1 MRILQYLTSA
11 FTAIA
16 FLSSSACAQFFPSSN
31 ESAPLATRPPVPQ
44 WGDTLPPPAFRI
56 NDFGEPSDGMFFLAN
71 VDYNTFTYS
80 SYILIV
86 DNQGEIIQKK
96 YVPAVVTDFK
106 LHENG
111 ELSYFNTMSNEHI
124 VVDSLFNFK
133 RTIKASDGYK
143 TDNHE
148 IHLLKNGHVI
158 LLAKEDIIKDL
169 TAVIPGGKQET
180 KITGNVVQ
188 EFDENGVKVF
198 EWRSN
203 DFITI
208 HDATHE
214 PLDCDY
220 IDLTHMNTIEIDHD
234 NNLLLSSRNLDEIT
248 KVNKE
253 TGKIMWRFGGKNNQF
268 TLIGDTVWFSRQ
280 HSIRV
285 LPNGHYI
292 LFDNGNYNIPQVSR
306 VCEYVIDTAA
316 MTATLV
322 WQYRR
327 TPDIYA
333 YAMGSVQYLPA
344 TDRFIIGWGTNT
356 DAAISEVDREGRTH
370 VELKMS
376 GSNTSYR
383 VFKFPWKTPTQSA
396 VGKDAAR
403 KENITIF
410 PNPASAQTSVIYSLA
425 TVSDATLTVEDNLGR
440 TVKTVDLGVQQSGV
454 HSFTLPVSAFARG
467 VYSCKLQ
474 TSTGVKVSKLVV
486 Q

>member
-11 FTAIA
+11 FTLVA
-16 FLSSSACAQFFPSSN
+16 FLSSSACAQFFPST
-31 ESAPLATRPPVPQ
+31 ESAPFATKPPKPQ
-44 WGDTLPPPAFRI
+44 FGDTLPAPSFRI
-56 NDFGEPSDGMFFLAN
+56 NDYGEPSDGMFFLAN
-71 VDYNTFTYS
+71 VDYNSFTYS

-86 DNQGEIIQKK
+86 DNHGEIIQKK
-96 YVPAVVTDFK
+96 YVPAIVTDFK

-111 ELSYFNTMSNEHI
+111 ELSYFNTISNEHI
-124 VVDSLFNFK
+124 VVDSLFNYK
-133 RTIKASDGYK
+133 RTIKATSEYK

-148 IHLLKNGHVI
+148 IHLLSNGHVI
-158 LLAKEDIIKDL
+158 LLAKEDLVKDL
-169 TAVIPGGKQET
+169 TLVVPGGKQET
-180 KITGNVVQ
+180 KITGNVIQ
-188 EFDENGVKVF
+188 EFDEKGVKVF
-198 EWRSN
+198 EWHSS

-208 HDATHE
+208 KDATHE
-214 PLDCDY
+214 QLDCDF

-234 NNLLLSSRNLDEIT
+234 DNLVLSSRNLDEIT
-248 KVNKE
+248 KVNRT

-268 TLIGDTVWFSRQ
+268 TLVGDSIWFSHQ
-280 HSIRV
+280 HSVRV

-306 VCEYVIDTAA
+306 ICEYAIDTAA

-322 WQYRR
+322 WQYHRM
-327 TPDIYA
+327 PDIYA

-344 TDRFIIGWGTNT
+344 SDRFIIGWGTNT
-356 DAAISEVDREGRTH
+356 DAALTEIDREGRTH

-376 GSNTSYR
+376 GSNISYR

-396 VGKDAAR
+396 VGKDEDR

-410 PNPASAQTSVIYSLA
+410 PNPASLQTSVIYSLA
-425 TVSDATLTVEDNLGR
+425 AASDATLIVEDNLGR
-440 TVKTVDLGVQQSGV
+440 TVKTFELGGQQSGV
-454 HSFTLPVSAFARG
+454 HSFTLPVSALARG

-474 TSTGVKVSKLVV
+474 TSTGVNVTKLVV